1 MWQAHVRGPDRVA
14 QRKEVTVELVPFLLV
29 GLLAIGGLVVS
40 HLHRRRKEE
49 SFNRLVTRDPGLTPT
64 AAPLG
69 WDRHRLLA
77 TCASLPEGD
86 RHCGLE
92 YGVEGP
98 VRTTIAGADEQ
109 LDCAAFRWWW
119 EQRRQNQQ
127 HGHRYQTRRTT
138 VAMVR
143 LPVVTPT
150 PVRIRPE
157 SVLGRLGVTRGGR
170 QLESSEFNRAFRV
183 ESGDDRLAV
192 MLLDAELQATLLE
205 GYRGRSIEL
214 VGDLL
219 LLEGEP
225 SHRDGSLL
233 GAIGQL
239 PAVRQDIA
247 RLAAAVPA
255 QVWRQLGSLRDAT
268 GEQDGAW

>member
-1 MWQAHVRGPDRVA
+1 M
-14 QRKEVTVELVPFLLV
+14 ELLPFLLV
-29 GLLAIGGLVVS
+29 GLLAIGGLVVT
-40 HLHRRRKEE
+40 HLHRRRKDEA
-49 SFNRLVTRDPGLTPT
+49 FDRLVTRDPALVPT

-69 WDRHRLLA
+69 WDAHRLSA

-86 RHCGLE
+86 RRWGLE

-98 VRTTIAGADEQ
+98 LRTTVAGEDLH

-127 HGHRYQTRRTT
+127 HHHRYETRRTT
-138 VAMVR
+138 VALVR
-143 LPVVTPT
+143 LPVFAPT

-157 SVLGRLGVTRGGR
+157 SVLGRLGITRGGR

-205 GYRGRSIEL
+205 AFRGRSIEL

-225 SHRDGSLL
+225 SHRDASLP

-247 RLAAAVPA
+247 RLVAAVPA
-255 QVWRQLGSLRDAT
+255 QVWRQLRSLRDAPPRPAP
-268 GEQDGAW
+268 GRDGPGIQDGVW

>member
-1 MWQAHVRGPDRVA
+1 MD
-14 QRKEVTVELVPFLLV
+14 LVPFLLV
-29 GLLAIGGLVVS
+29 GLLAIGGLVAT
-40 HLHRRRKEE
+40 HLHRRRKHEA
-49 SFNRLVTRDPGLTPT
+49 FNRLVSRDPALTPT

-69 WDRHRLLA
+69 WDRHRLSA

-86 RHCGLE
+86 RHYGLE

-98 VRTTIAGADEQ
+98 VRATTAGEDVQ
-109 LDCAAFRWWW
+109 LDCAAFRWRW
-119 EQRRQNQQ
+119 EQRRQNRQ
-127 HGHRYQTRRTT
+127 HGHRYQTHRTT

-143 LPVVTPT
+143 LPVFAPT

-170 QLESSEFNRAFRV
+170 QLESSEFNRSFRV
-183 ESGDDRLAV
+183 ESGDDWLAV
-192 MLLDAELQATLLE
+192 MLLDADLQATLLE
-205 GYRGRSIEL
+205 AYRGRSIEL

-225 SHRDGSLL
+225 SHRDGSLP
-233 GAIGQL
+233 GAIGAL

-247 RLAAAVPA
+247 RLVAAVPA
-255 QVWRQLGSLRDAT
+255 QVWRQLRSLRDAT
-268 GEQDGAW
+268 GDQGGAW

>member
-1 MWQAHVRGPDRVA
+1 M
-14 QRKEVTVELVPFLLV
+14 ELLPFLLV
-29 GLLAIGGLVVS
+29 GLLAIGGLVFN
-40 HLHRRRKEE
+40 HLQRRRKEE
-49 SFNRLVTRDPGLTPT
+49 AFGRLIARDRTLTPT
-64 AAPLG
+64 ASPLG
-69 WDRHRLLA
+69 WDRHHLSA

-86 RHCGLE
+86 RRWGLE

-98 VRTTIAGADEQ
+98 LRTTMAGEDVH
-109 LDCAAFRWWW
+109 LDCSAFRWWW

-127 HGHRYQTRRTT
+127 HNHRYETQRTI
-138 VAMVR
+138 AALVR
-143 LPVVTPT
+143 LPVFAPV

-157 SVLGRLGVTRGGR
+157 SVLGRLGITRGGR

-192 MLLDAELQATLLE
+192 MLLDADLQATLLE
-205 GYRGRSIEL
+205 AYRGRSIEL

-225 SHRDGSLL
+225 SHRDDSLP

-239 PAVRQDIA
+239 PAVRQDIG
-247 RLAAAVPA
+247 RLVAAVPA
-255 QVWRQLGSLRDAT
+255 QVWRHLDSLRDEPPHPAS
-268 GEQDGAW
+268 GHDGPNVQGGAW